1 MNTYNNGNRFRV
13 GRKNGEQTRAKG
25 FTPYDEETTNVVF
38 RVDDTSMHL
47 SRGTF
52 MQASPEL
59 RKMLNS
65 NGKEK
70 QAQITLPEKSY
81 EEVDLFLR
89 CISPR
94 EFVKL
99 DGKEC
104 HQRVIIV

>member
-13 GRKNGEQTRAKG
+13 GRKNGEQTRVKG
-25 FTPYDEETTNVVF
+25 LTPYDEETTSVVF

-70 QAQITLPEKSY
+70 QAEITLPEKSY
-81 EEVDLFLR
+81 EEVFLFL
-89 CISPR
+89 
-94 EFVKL
+94 
-99 DGKEC
+99 
-104 HQRVIIV
+104 

>member
-1 MNTYNNGNRFRV
+1 
-13 GRKNGEQTRAKG
+13 
-25 FTPYDEETTNVVF
+25 
-38 RVDDTSMHL
+38 
-47 SRGTF
+47 

-70 QAQITLPEKSY
+70 QAEITLPEKSY
-81 EEVDLFLR
+81 EEVFLFLR
-89 CISPR
+89 CISLR